1 MDPFAS
7 TPEPRR
13 RGFSLTT
20 QIFIG
25 LAIGVVVGAIVDAT
39 NPAWAIYF
47 RPFSQLFLRLIK
59 MIIAPLIFA
68 TLVAGIA
75 GAGHFKVVG
84 RMGLRAIIYF
94 EIVTTLALIIGLLA
108 VNITRPG
115 DGVNLPL
122 GAGSEISAKAQTW
135 DQILLHVIPESVFDA
150 MARGDVLQ
158 IVTFSILFGIAL
170 GMIGEK
176 GRPVITWC
184 EAVAETM
191 FKFTNIV
198 MHYAPIGVGAAIA
211 YTVGHGGLGVLYNLA
226 WLVATLY
233 MALAFFILA
242 VLLPIALMFRVPLRK
257 FIKAVKEPAIIA
269 FSTTSS
275 EAALPRAMEVLE
287 RLGVPRRIVSFVLPL
302 GYSFNL
308 DGTTLYLSL
317 AAVFVA
323 QAAGVE
329 LTVGQQF
336 TMMLTLM
343 LTSKGVAGVP
353 RASLVILAATLA
365 SYGLPLEGVT
375 LILGVDEL
383 MDMART
389 MTNVIGNCLATVVDR
404 QVGRVSSSKP
414 VTPSSSWPPRAARSE
429 NSLMAFGL
437 SLRQKRRHQSAGSTR
452 GPRRPKG
459 PTPMPHIHQSAW
471 WKVMCLTG
479 VDYFSTL
486 GYQPGI
492 AYLAA
497 GVLSPLA
504 TLVLVLLTLFGAL
517 PMYRRVAAM
526 SPHGQGSIALL
537 EELLPRWR
545 GKALVL
551 CLLGFAATGFII
563 TITLSAADATAHVV
577 ENPLVPVWMHRPV
590 LMTLFLLAGL
600 GAIFLKGFREAV
612 WLAVPIVA
620 VYLALNAVV
629 LGWGLQLPV
638 RAPGVVLRVGV
649 DGR

>member
-1 MDPFAS
+1 MA
-7 TPEPRR
+7 TPDSAAAAPPRR
-13 RGFSLTT
+13 PRITLTQ

-25 LAIGVVVGAIVDAT
+25 LALGIVVGWFVSNSHPD
-39 NPAWAIYF
+39 WAIYF

-94 EIVTTLALIIGLLA
+94 EVVTTIALVIGLAA

-115 DGVNLPL
+115 VGVNLPM
-122 GAGSEISAKAQTW
+122 GQQSEITAKPQTW
-135 DQILLHVIPESVFDA
+135 DQILLHVVPESVFDA
-150 MARGDVLQ
+150 MAKGDVLQ
-158 IVTFSILFGIAL
+158 IVVFSIIFAIAL

-176 GRPVITWC
+176 GRPVIAWC

-233 MALAFFILA
+233 LALAFLILA
-242 VLLPIALMFRVPLRK
+242 VFLPVALIFRVPIRK
-257 FIKAVKEPAIIA
+257 FIRAVKEPAVIA

-323 QAAGVE
+323 QAAGVQ
-329 LTVGQQF
+329 LSIGQQI
-336 TMMLTLM
+336 TMLLTLM

-353 RASLVILAATLA
+353 RASLVILAGTLA

-389 MTNVIGNCLATVVDR
+389 MTNVIGNCLATVVIAKWEGEFVEVSDR
-404 QVGRVSSSKP
+404 ELELA
-414 VTPSSSWPPRAARSE
+414 AARGE
-429 NSLMAFGL
+429 
-437 SLRQKRRHQSAGSTR
+437 
-452 GPRRPKG
+452 
-459 PTPMPHIHQSAW
+459 I
-471 WKVMCLTG
+471 
-479 VDYFSTL
+479 
-486 GYQPGI
+486 
-492 AYLAA
+492 
-497 GVLSPLA
+497 
-504 TLVLVLLTLFGAL
+504 
-517 PMYRRVAAM
+517 
-526 SPHGQGSIALL
+526 
-537 EELLPRWR
+537 
-545 GKALVL
+545 
-551 CLLGFAATGFII
+551 
-563 TITLSAADATAHVV
+563 
-577 ENPLVPVWMHRPV
+577 
-590 LMTLFLLAGL
+590 
-600 GAIFLKGFREAV
+600 
-612 WLAVPIVA
+612 
-620 VYLALNAVV
+620 
-629 LGWGLQLPV
+629 
-638 RAPGVVLRVGV
+638 
-649 DGR
+649 